1 MELLSLLSESVN
13 ESSDEEEKK
22 DDDLVVVYSD
32 TSEDN

>member
-1 MELLSLLSESVN
+1 MELLNLLSESVN